1 MAHTS
6 FHAFSTASP
15 RGGCSTGSRFA
26 MAGRILYRNFNNI
39 RVRSFILTGAPRPP
53 DANSK
58 WIKKGGSVSGEAV
71 SEESHATVHA
81 ARCQS
86 TR

>member
-6 FHAFSTASP
+6 FHASSTASP

-39 RVRSFILTGAPRPP
+39 RVRSFILTGAPLVGIRGWRYCKSRIG
-53 DANSK
+53 A
-58 WIKKGGSVSGEAV
+58 
-71 SEESHATVHA
+71 
-81 ARCQS
+81 
-86 TR
+86 